1 MSNPGAVPMS
11 RKQRLMAA
19 LEEDEDTPAPGS
31 GEQTDLVV
39 YCFICGGG
47 VPRGR
52 EVRLPVRCPAREG
65 CAFFPFLQQQEPA
78 PGAEALSPEGCVRV
92 CAVCQRFL
100 AAQWDAFE
108 RSRTPLEKRMYWLKR
123 PYQCGGDG
131 ARSNL
136 RDWNP
141 NYDSDLSDLSDN
153 ALSEAEESG
162 ETPQGNRR
170 QWAPTV
176 PNLAPQHCAPCR
188 GSPNDR
194 AGRLGAEIEQR
205 ENGHLPG
212 MCYICGGHS
221 AGHTIHVQKQEH
233 TPETPFFPFLWLHTP
248 PASAQP
254 ITPGGSARACSR
266 CFSSLMQ
273 QWHSFD
279 IANVPVLQRLYV
291 VPLHANG
298 TPEKAAPQRT
308 AESHPSVP
316 VLCYLCGEDCTNH
329 VKLVQSKI
337 TNGNA
342 KTSMH
347 FPFLCQLPCPPNTR
361 GVNQQGEVQSCRKC
375 YGVLED
381 IWSIYRA
388 SQNEELINSA
398 QSFLARYHQVFTSS
412 DPGTSGESRNRRP
425 EAISSH
431 TGHMS
436 ICYVCGAELGPGLE
450 YQVSI
455 NPPSR
460 YGDKEPFFPFLTVY
474 PPAPRAKP
482 ADSTGLVSTCSLCY
496 HDLLGQWFQ
505 QEMKSQQ
512 PSSPWSRQYQ
522 VETFTC
528 FFCRQEKKRML
539 GLKAIQV
546 ARLPIFLHAPRMA
559 NTLLVDDGK
568 QLLIGACIE
577 CRSLALA
584 GISTTQ
590 SGAMVPSQKPGTLR
604 EKALTPPHDHQCQTG
619 TPGAHPKTLDQGPTF
634 SNIILP
640 LLTQPLFS

>member
-1 MSNPGAVPMS
+1 MSDTGAVAMS

-19 LEEDEDTPAPGS
+19 LEEDERATTPGTEEQPGV
-31 GEQTDLVV
+31 LV

-78 PGAEALSPEGCVRV
+78 PGAEPLSPGGCVRV

-131 ARSNL
+131 ARSNP

-153 ALSEAEESG
+153 DLSEPEESG
-162 ETPQGNRR
+162 EARPEPTQGNRR
-170 QWAPTV
+170 PWAVATV
-176 PNLAPQHCAPCR
+176 PSLAPPHCAPCR

-194 AGRLGAEIEQR
+194 ARRMGAEIEQSHGR
-205 ENGHLPG
+205 ENGHLSG

-233 TPETPFFPFLWLHTP
+233 TPQTPFFPFLWLHTP
-248 PASAQP
+248 PAGAQP

-273 QWHSFD
+273 QWQSFD
-279 IANVPVLQRLYV
+279 MANVPVLQRLYV
-291 VPLHANG
+291 VPLHANS
-298 TPEKAAPQRT
+298 TPEKAAPQRA
-308 AESHPSVP
+308 AESHPSAP
-316 VLCYLCGEDCTNH
+316 ALCYLCGEDCANH
-329 VKLVQSKI
+329 VKLVQSRI

-347 FPFLCQLPCPPNTR
+347 FPFLSQLPCPPSAR
-361 GVNQQGEVQSCRKC
+361 GVNQQGEAQSCRKC

-398 QSFLARYHQVFTSS
+398 QSFLARYHQVFNSL
-412 DPGTSGESRNRRP
+412 DPGTSAESHNSRP
-425 EAISSH
+425 EAIS
-431 TGHMS
+431 GHIS
-436 ICYVCGAELGPGLE
+436 ICYVCGAEPGPGLE

-482 ADSTGLVSTCSLCY
+482 ADSTGLVSTCGLCY

-522 VETFTC
+522 VETFVC

-546 ARLPIFLHAPRMA
+546 ARLPVFLHAPRMA

-577 CRSLALA
+577 CRPLALA

-590 SGAMVPSQKPGTLR
+590 SGAMVPSQKI
-604 EKALTPPHDHQCQTG
+604 EW
-619 TPGAHPKTLDQGPTF
+619 
-634 SNIILP
+634 LP
-640 LLTQPLFS
+640 SWLYSSLFI